1 MDNIELY
8 KTILSNIFEGI
19 YFVDTDRRITFWNG
33 GAERITGF
41 SAKEVIGK
49 RCRDNIL
56 MHVDA
61 TGKSLCLNGC
71 PLQSTIQD
79 GRDREAS
86 VFLHHKNG
94 HRVPVTV
101 RSIPIYNEKL
111 IVGAVEIFVDDSEKH
126 EFLEN
131 AKELETLLTLDQLT
145 SLPNRRFI
153 DSFLSSKFKEFKE
166 LGIKFGVLFI
176 DVDKFK
182 NFNDTYG
189 HDVGDKVL
197 QMIARTFLSSTRA
210 NDLIGRFGGEE
221 FIAILTGVDE
231 SSLIDKAERLRML
244 IENGSVIDNQNVLSV
259 TISIGAT
266 MIREDDTVETLIKRA
281 DKMLYRSKEEG
292 RNRVTMG

>member
-1 MDNIELY
+1 MDHVELY
-8 KTILSNIFEGI
+8 KTILSNIYEGI
-19 YFVDTDRRITFWNG
+19 YFVDTERRITFWNG

-49 RCRDNIL
+49 RCKDNIL

-71 PLQSTIQD
+71 PLHSTIQD
-79 GRDREAS
+79 GKDREAS
-86 VFLHHKNG
+86 VFLHHKSG

-101 RSIPIYNEKL
+101 RSIPIYDETL

-131 AKELETLLTLDQLT
+131 AKELETLLMLDQLT
-145 SLPNRRFI
+145 SLPNRRYI
-153 DSFLSSKFKEFKE
+153 DSFLSSKFKEFRE
-166 LGIKFGVLFI
+166 LGIRFGVLFI

-221 FIAILTGVDE
+221 FIAILAGVDE
-231 SSLIDKAERLRML
+231 SSLMDKAERLRML
-244 IENGSVIDNQNVLSV
+244 IENGSVIDNQNVLNV

-266 MIREDDTVETLIKRA
+266 MIQEDDTVETLIKRA

>member
-182 NFNDTYG
+182 NFNDSYG